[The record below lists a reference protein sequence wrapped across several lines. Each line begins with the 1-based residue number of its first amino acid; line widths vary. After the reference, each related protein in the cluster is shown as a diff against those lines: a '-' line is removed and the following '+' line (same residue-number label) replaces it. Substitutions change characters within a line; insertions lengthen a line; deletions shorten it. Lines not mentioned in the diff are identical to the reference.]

1 MMDPNKGKKQ
11 KVDEENSNII
21 YSEVVTSIDKLQEIQ
36 DELEKINE
44 EASDKV
50 LKVEQEYSE
59 IRKPVYDKRNDIIK
73 AIPDF
78 WLTAFLAHPVLGRLL
93 NEEDLKIFK
102 FLSSIEV
109 EDSKDVKSGY
119 SITFNFNANPY
130 FGNKKLSKTY
140 TFLEDGPTM
149 ISGTTIKWEKGMGI
163 PNVVAHKKKGKK
175 RSRDKESSGHPCSV
189 AFPLGVSISFF
200 RWFSEVTQKDE
211 DEDLE
216 IQDEVADI
224 IKDDLWPNP
233 LNYFENDPDEEDFD
247 SDEGKDSDSSE
258 DEEDEFSDVSY

>member
-1 MMDPNKGKKQ
+1 MMGANTGKKQ

-21 YSEVVTSIDKLQEIQ
+21 YSEIVTSIDKLQEIQ

-109 EDSKDVKSGY
+109 EETKDVKSGY

-130 FGNKKLSKTY
+130 FGNNKLSKTY
-140 TFLEDGPTM
+140 TFLEDGPTK

-175 RSRDKESSGHPCSV
+175 RSRDKES
-189 AFPLGVSISFF
+189 FF
-200 RWFSEVTQKDE
+200 TWFSEVTQKD
-211 DEDLE
+211 DEDDALE

-233 LNYFENDPDEEDFD
+233 LYYFEYDPDEVFD
-247 SDEGKDSDSSE
+247 SDEGKDSDS
-258 DEEDEFSDVSY
+258 EEDEFSDDY

>member
-175 RSRDKESSGHPCSV
+175 RSRDKES
-189 AFPLGVSISFF
+189 FF